1 MKYEMNKTTLLLSLL
16 FCSSLVCLA
25 QNPEDAILQ
34 NPLKA
39 AGTYYVYDT
48 SALKPLTPA
57 PDGYRPV
64 YISHFGR
71 HGARYCTSE
80 YDAMHDWL
88 SKAAKARILTETGKR
103 FFTEYDAFYQ
113 KAKFCKGNLTN
124 LGKEQH
130 RGIATRIFKR
140 FPEVFEGPT
149 HIVASS
155 TESPRVIMSMW
166 SFISGLQSLDG
177 DISIDADASAKFAP
191 WLQPVLSSNPYY
203 VKEHTRVNS
212 ATRKKLDDYTSR
224 TLPAKEIMLR
234 LFTDLDAASAV
245 LKTSPETFVKSLH
258 SIVTGTRCL
267 DEDQGVFDW
276 LVSEEEMRMMWKV
289 VSAGYF
295 SSSGNLEDSGS
306 MLVDYAAFTTEQVI
320 ECADA
325 DMASGDTQLR
335 LRFGHDASLM
345 PFITFLDMNGVG
357 RSTSSFEESLEIF
370 PNYYVPMGCSAQLIF
385 YRNQANRIL
394 VKALL
399 NEEEA
404 TLPFKAVEEPYYDW
418 QDFKDYYASRIAAS
432 KERVNAA
439 VRAAAA
445 KAKAAAVQPREKSV
459 EVFRATDWGWKPV
472 AGSYVEAGSATIEVF
487 GGVQTVSL
495 VRFPMKRQMV
505 SVLESDGPS
514 SAVVSKLG
522 ADNHALAAINGGFF
536 NKEHLPVSYVKEK
549 GKVVSTREDKAASSE
564 GLFLIKGKKGRK
576 VDIVTV
582 GSQGF
587 DQAAKGWREAIA
599 TGPVLIE
606 DGKRKEMGDA
616 MKRLTDRRHPRT
628 LVGYTSDGWIY
639 FIVVDGRFPYRAD
652 GMSVDEMQTLCEG
665 LGLYEAINLDG
676 GGSATMWNVDDGV
689 MNHPYDNRKFD
700 HAGERVVPNALI
712 VK

>member
-1 MKYEMNKTTLLLSLL
+1 MKRLFSILLLVAGALGTC
-16 FCSSLVCLA
+16 FA
-25 QNPEDAILQ
+25 QNWKEVIERDPARL
-34 NPLKA
+34 
-39 AGTYYVYDT
+39 AGTYYVYDAD
-48 SALKPLTPA
+48 ALPALTPA
-57 PDGYRPV
+57 PAGYKPI

-80 YDAMHDWL
+80 YDPMHEWL
-88 SKAAKARILTETGKR
+88 TKAHKARILTEKGER
-103 FFTEYDAFYQ
+103 FHTEYEAFYQ
-113 KAKFCKGNLTN
+113 KVRYCKGNLTEV
-124 LGKEQH
+124 GKKQH
-130 RGIATRIFKR
+130 RNIAIHMFER
-140 FPEVFEGPT
+140 FPEVFSGPT
-149 HIVASS
+149 HVVAAS
-155 TESPRVIMSMW
+155 TESPRVIQSMW
-166 SFISGLQSLDG
+166 SCLSGLQSRD
-177 DISIDADASAKFAP
+177 DEIDFDADASARFAP

-203 VKEHTRVNS
+203 VKERTRVNS

-258 SIVTGTRCL
+258 SIVSGTRCL
-267 DEDQGVFDW
+267 DEDQGIFDW
-276 LVSEEEMRMMWKV
+276 LVSEEEMRLMWKV
-289 VSAGYF
+289 VSAAYF

-404 TLPFKAVEEPYYDW
+404 TLPFKAVEGPYYDW

-652 GMSVDEMQTLCEG
+652 GMSVAEMQTLCEG